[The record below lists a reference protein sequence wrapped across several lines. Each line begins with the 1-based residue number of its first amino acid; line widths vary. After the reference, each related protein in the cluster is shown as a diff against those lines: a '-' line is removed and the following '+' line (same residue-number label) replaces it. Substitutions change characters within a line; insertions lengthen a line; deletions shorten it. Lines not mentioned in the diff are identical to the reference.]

1 MKQAIDYFDQWVAFR
16 QRYLRIPGVQVAV
29 QSGDD
34 LLLSAAYGDADS
46 ASRTALTTEHLFRV
60 ASHSKTFTATAIVQL
75 AETGALRLD
84 DAASVWVDY
93 LADTT
98 LADVTIRELLAHQSG
113 IIRDGREGDF
123 WQLGRPFL
131 DETQLRDTL
140 LDSSA
145 AVLTPNER
153 FKYSNI
159 TYSLLGVIVA
169 AASGM
174 PYSQYVTERI
184 VNRLGLVNTGPELDQ
199 KRLGEY
205 ATGHSSLAYAD
216 HRIPIE
222 HVDTR
227 AMSAATGFYSTA
239 SDLVKYFA
247 GHFLG
252 NQVLLPDRWKR
263 QMQQPISD
271 VIGGDSYGLG
281 MNVRTV
287 GDRQLVGH
295 GGGYPGHITAS
306 IADAE
311 AAVAVTVL
319 TNAIDGPADQLAVA
333 AFKLIDL
340 AGTDVSDDRAPRFTG
355 RYASLW
361 GVLDIVALGDKLY
374 AISPSAPDP
383 TELLTELEIVDEKS
397 LRVTKSPGTS
407 SFGETWVF
415 DFATDGTVRSFAG
428 GSGMTQVP
436 LATVQL
442 PDRFEVG
449 VPNTFSGPAIGSE
462 NSSTLS

>member
-1 MKQAIDYFDQWVAFR
+1 MSIREAIDYFDQWVQFR
-16 QRYLRIPGVQVAV
+16 QGYLRVPGVQVAV
-29 QSGDD
+29 QSGGD
-34 LLLSAAYGDADS
+34 LMLSSAYGYADI
-46 ASRTALTTEHLFRV
+46 ASRTALTTDHLFRI
-60 ASHSKTFTATAIVQL
+60 ASHSKTFTATAILQL
-75 AETGALRLD
+75 AEAGTLRLD
-84 DAASVWVDY
+84 DPVSAWVDY
-93 LADTT
+93 LADTA

-113 IIRDGREGDF
+113 IIRDGQEGDF

-131 DETQLRDTL
+131 DQEQLRDTL

-145 AVLTPNER
+145 AVLPPNER

-159 TYSLLGVIVA
+159 TYSLLGLIVESA
-169 AASGM
+169 AGM
-174 PYSQYVTERI
+174 PYNQFVTEHI
-184 VNRLGLVNTGPELDQ
+184 VNRLGLTKTGPELDQ
-199 KRLGEY
+199 ERLDEY
-205 ATGHSSLAYAD
+205 ATGYSCLAYANR
-216 HRIPIE
+216 RIPIE

-247 GHFLG
+247 SHFLG
-252 NQVLLPDRWKR
+252 DPILLSDRWKR

-271 VIGGDSYGLG
+271 VVDGDNYGLG

-287 GDRQLVGH
+287 GDRKLIGH

-306 IADAE
+306 IADSE
-311 AAVAVTVL
+311 AGVAVTVL
-319 TNAIDGPADQLAVA
+319 TNAIDGPADQLAVT

-340 AGTDVSDDRAPRFTG
+340 AGSNDSADGAARFTG

-374 AISPSAPDP
+374 AINPAAPDP
-383 TELLTELEIVDEKS
+383 TELLTELEIVDQNS
-397 LRVTKSPGTS
+397 LRVTKTSGTS

-415 DFATDGTVRSFAG
+415 DFAPDGAVRSFAG

-436 LATVQL
+436 LATIEL
-442 PDRFEVG
+442 PDHFQAG
-449 VPNTFSGPAIGSE
+449 VPNTFSRPAR
-462 NSSTLS
+462 SSARS